1 MTGSQ
6 KPEKKSKAEL
16 EHLVKS
22 NGGKIVQNGSRPGT
36 VCIGD
41 QRTVHVASL
50 CKRRNVDIIRPSW
63 LLDNIRQSEADQ
75 GRPSLLLPLEP
86 RHMFFTIAES
96 ESRIEGAVD
105 EYGDSFAR
113 DTTADELK
121 EMFNSMPAKFEYSFS
136 AKDFKIELQEHG
148 KDLRELPGWMF
159 EGLLLYSD
167 RQLFNDASL
176 TDKDSDFRIKQACD
190 TARFAGAN
198 FTNDLREGI
207 THVLVGADG
216 STTRALRQRTS
227 EFQRLPRLVTIDWI
241 EQSWQE
247 KTLLDEERN
256 FLSERTGFCFLM
268 ACDELLTTF
277 VGFAPT

>member
-1 MTGSQ
+1 
-6 KPEKKSKAEL
+6 
-16 EHLVKS
+16 
-22 NGGKIVQNGSRPGT
+22 
-36 VCIGD
+36 
-41 QRTVHVASL
+41 
-50 CKRRNVDIIRPSW
+50 
-63 LLDNIRQSEADQ
+63 
-75 GRPSLLLPLEP
+75 
-86 RHMFFTIAES
+86 
-96 ESRIEGAVD
+96 
-105 EYGDSFAR
+105 
-113 DTTADELK
+113 
-121 EMFNSMPAKFEYSFS
+121 MFNSMPAKFEYSFS

-227 EFQRLPRLVTIDWI
+227 E
-241 EQSWQE
+241 
-247 KTLLDEERN
+247 
-256 FLSERTGFCFLM
+256 
-268 ACDELLTTF
+268 
-277 VGFAPT
+277 